1 MNPEEKHLLERSLK
15 LAEENN
21 QILHKMEARQRRATI
36 YGFIK
41 LVIVLA
47 PFVIGYFLLEPYF
60 DEAKSNYNGI
70 QELFNSYQNLSR

>member
-1 MNPEEKHLLERSLK
+1 MNPEEKRLLERSLK

-21 QILHKMEARQRRATI
+21 EILKKIDRRAKRAAI

-41 LVIVLA
+41 LVIIIL

-60 DEAKSNYNGI
+60 DEAKT
-70 QELFNSYQNLSR
+70 SYDTFQSLIKGF